1 MRLLTEFEEKDC
13 YTDEENESA
22 LEEMISSVKKE
33 ESET

>member
-22 LEEMISSVKKE
+22 LEEMINTVKKKE
-33 ESET
+33 LKT